1 MSGQI
6 RFSLLMAQYL
16 DELLERHQV
25 YGHQALDLACGTGTL
40 AILLADQGWDVTGLD
55 RSHAMLACA
64 QAKVA
69 NVITGGNVMFLQGD
83 MCKPITWA
91 YAFESSTR
99 EVAPTGRRYDIQT
112 HSFDLIICCYDSL
125 NYILSERDLRLCFQ
139 AVAQLLKPGG
149 LFIADTNTRHFLEH
163 DWQPYQVLE
172 LSGYVQVLQSSF
184 NPTTHCSTM
193 TLTGFVG
200 DDLAGYQRFDEIHT
214 ERAYPTETLHTL
226 FEEVGLSIEA
236 CYDCFTF
243 QPIYATSQRIAWVVR
258 KP

>member
-25 YGHQALDLACGTGTL
+25 HGCQALDLACGTGTL
-40 AILLADQGWDVTGLD
+40 AMILTDQGWDVKGLD
-55 RSHAMLACA
+55 RSHAMLTYA

-69 NVITGGNVMFLQGD
+69 NSTTSRNITFLQGD
-83 MCKPITWA
+83 MCEPTTWM
-91 YAFESSTR
+91 YAFESPTYENTSTGS
-99 EVAPTGRRYDIQT
+99 TYNIQT
-112 HSFDLIICCYDSL
+112 HSFDLIVCCYDSL
-125 NYILSERDLRLCFQ
+125 NYVLSERDLLSCFQ
-139 AVAQLLKPGG
+139 TVAQLLKPRG
-149 LFIADTNTRHFLEH
+149 LFIVDTNTQHFLEH

-193 TLTGFVG
+193 TLTGFIG
-200 DDLAGYQRFDEIHT
+200 DDSVGYQRFDEIHI
-214 ERAYPTETLHTL
+214 ERAYPIETLHTL
-226 FEEVGLSIEA
+226 FEEVGLSVEA

-243 QPIYATSQRIAWVVR
+243 QPIYATSQRIAWIVR